1 MTTTT
6 NTSLNIRATKD
17 EKLTVAVIADICS
30 DELSESD
37 IVYRR
42 VTSGMLI
49 RTLAAMLN
57 DGSIDID
64 LVIDRLRTS
73 ELVIRKEQ
81 KTRR

>member
-1 MTTTT
+1 MTTT
-6 NTSLNIRATKD
+6 NTSLNIRATTN
-17 EKLTVAVIADICS
+17 EKLTVAAIADICT
-30 DELSESD
+30 DELSGSD
-37 IVYRR
+37 TMYRR

-49 RTLAAMLN
+49 RTLAAMLD

-81 KTRR
+81 KNRR